1 MAIKTRQKPKSVQHK
16 KRSGQ
21 HHHHGKTYLKTYW
34 PYLPLLAIVSLGF
47 LINGVWS
54 SQMHGAL
61 GYATNVSPS
70 SLLAGTNNQRAANNE
85 SGLTISSELNAAA
98 QAKAN
103 DMVQRDYWSHVT
115 PNGVQP
121 WQFITSHGY
130 QYQSAGENL
139 AYGFASSSDV
149 LIAWM
154 NSPEHRANILD
165 AKYQNVGF
173 GIANSPN
180 YQGNGSETIVVAEYG
195 QPQTAVATTAS
206 APSQLLAP
214 ASVTNLP
221 PAQHVARI
229 QLLSG
234 GDNWT
239 LFLVTLVASVAALV
253 FILRHALAFKKLV
266 AEGETFV
273 LHHGLLDIAV
283 VSLAVAGV
291 VLTRT
296 AGVIH

>member
-1 MAIKTRQKPKSVQHK
+1 MAIKTRQKPKSAQHR
-16 KRSGQ
+16 KRTGQ
-21 HHHHGKTYLKTYW
+21 HHNHGKAYLKTYW

-54 SQMHGAL
+54 SQMRGVE
-61 GYATNVSPS
+61 GYSTNVSPS
-70 SLLAGTNNQRAANNE
+70 SLLADTNSQRATNSE

-130 QYQSAGENL
+130 QYKSAGENL

-149 LIAWM
+149 LTAWM

-195 QPQTAVATTAS
+195 QPAAIATTAS
-206 APSQLLAP
+206 APVQPLAAP
-214 ASVTNLP
+214 GENLP
-221 PAQHVARI
+221 PSQHVARI

-239 LFLVTLVASVAALV
+239 LFLVTLVASVAALI

-266 AEGETFV
+266 AEGESFV
-273 LHHGLLDIAV
+273 LHHHYLDVAV

-296 AGVIH
+296 VGVIH